1 MADAL
6 YLSLWFPNLELP
18 ELMPRALAAM
28 RQFPFSDHRSGIT
41 YIAVQP
47 VSWNEPT
54 IFEQRFSPGLS
65 PEQSVLVAS
74 DLLHHEDYAIVFE
87 ASWDLWTSAPDG
99 QSSLQPSLVTFIVHG
114 SEFDEGAYE
123 QQGNIQADFG
133 LDSHFLQDQTQLTPE
148 AEERVRANVQ
158 KLVDFI
164 NKVQQHSGAQARLL
178 WSESEENFAQK
189 LIGRLQK
196 IQ

>member
-6 YLSLWFPNLELP
+6 YLSLWLPNFELP

-28 RQFPFSDHRSGIT
+28 RQFPFSDHRGGIT

-54 IFEQRFSPGLS
+54 VFEQRFSPGLS

-99 QSSLQPSLVTFIVHG
+99 QSSLQPSLVTFIVLG

-123 QQGNIQADFG
+123 QQGNIQVDFG
-133 LDSHFLQDQTQLTPE
+133 LDSHFLQDQIHLTPE

-164 NKVQQHSGAQARLL
+164 NRVQQHSGAQARLL
-178 WSESEENFAQK
+178 WSESDENFAQK